1 MRWNNSANRHRRF
14 LLAFGVI
21 WMASLLAFGQAA
33 ASQAPPP
40 APTTPTPER
49 PALIVIDPAH
59 GGSDPGALLA
69 PDSAEKD
76 ITLTVARRLR
86 QELTARGIASQLV
99 RDGDATLSF
108 DQRAAIA
115 NAAYPALYVAVH
127 ASSAGSGIRVFT
139 AMLPVPGESRGPFL
153 NWDSAQ
159 APFMDRSKSAQAQIV
174 AAVQKTGFPVRAL
187 IAPLRPLNNLKVPA
201 IAVEISPANGETS
214 QIAATG
220 YQQMI
225 CAALANAIASMVP
238 SLSGRTETQ
247 P

>member
-1 MRWNNSANRHRRF
+1 MRWNSAIGHCRF

-21 WMASLLAFGQAA
+21 WMANLLAFGQAA
-33 ASQAPPP
+33 ASQNPP
-40 APTTPTPER
+40 ATATTPTPGR
-49 PALIVIDPAH
+49 PALILIDPAH

-69 PDSAEKD
+69 LDSAEKD
-76 ITLTVARRLR
+76 ITLAVARRLR

-139 AMLPVPGESRGPFL
+139 AMLPVAGENRGPFL
-153 NWDSAQ
+153 NWESAQ

-201 IAVEISPANGETS
+201 IAVEISPTNGETS

>member
-1 MRWNNSANRHRRF
+1 
-14 LLAFGVI
+14 
-21 WMASLLAFGQAA
+21 
-33 ASQAPPP
+33 
-40 APTTPTPER
+40 
-49 PALIVIDPAH
+49 
-59 GGSDPGALLA
+59 
-69 PDSAEKD
+69 
-76 ITLTVARRLR
+76 
-86 QELTARGIASQLV
+86 
-99 RDGDATLSF
+99 
-108 DQRAAIA
+108 
-115 NAAYPALYVAVH
+115 
-127 ASSAGSGIRVFT
+127 
-139 AMLPVPGESRGPFL
+139 
-153 NWDSAQ
+153 
-159 APFMDRSKSAQAQIV
+159 MDRSKSAQAQIV